1 MLTFQAAGSIS
12 GARCAASLQAPSS
25 AEPLHRTLQPAPRG
39 QLCRLLLFQTFLLP
53 LTAVTPG
60 AKETETPVCDSRFA
74 KNLAV
79 TAQPLA
85 GKSFSPLCT
94 PASTAGAVPALGRR
108 TNSPFFNHKTRQ
120 AEPQGVL
127 FAPCKMPSPHLRCFI
142 PRATPAGTAP
152 GPALDCPN
160 LPSSACPRRG
170 RLEEATCPRINQPN
184 WFPDVLSR
192 WNLALRTG
200 DTFAT
205 WKQQSIP

>member
-1 MLTFQAAGSIS
+1 MLPPSRLRALRSHFIARYSLRHAGSFAGCS
-12 GARCAASLQAPSS
+12 CFRPFSCPSQLLHPGLKRLKPLFVTAGLQRTWLSLHSPSLGKASP
-25 AEPLHRTLQPAPRG
+25 HRAPRPAWQERSQPWEG
-39 QLCRLLLFQTFLLP
+39 G
-53 LTAVTPG
+53 LTA
-60 AKETETPVCDSRFA
+60 
-74 KNLAV
+74 
-79 TAQPLA
+79 
-85 GKSFSPLCT
+85 
-94 PASTAGAVPALGRR
+94 
-108 TNSPFFNHKTRQ
+108 PFFNHKTRQ

-170 RLEEATCPRINQPN
+170 RLEEATCPRINQPQ